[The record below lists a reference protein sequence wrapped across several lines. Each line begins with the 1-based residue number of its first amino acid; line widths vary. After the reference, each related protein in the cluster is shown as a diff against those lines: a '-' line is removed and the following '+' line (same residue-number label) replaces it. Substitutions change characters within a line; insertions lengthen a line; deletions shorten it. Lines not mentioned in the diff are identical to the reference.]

1 MDKHTTLDTL
11 VATAGMGWPV
21 IDIFNTSI
29 PTDGNYVDASSQEAM
44 TREPNDGCA
53 CRFQPSTNIA
63 HALDALEEVVGTGYY
78 QLDNG
83 WHDDG
88 KGGRTGGHTCTIT
101 LGTGT
106 YKGTAASPA
115 MAISLACVRACGVP
129 EENIK
134 EAMDGK

>member
-1 MDKHTTLDTL
+1 MTTTLDTL
-11 VATAGMGWPV
+11 VATAMGYKP
-21 IDIFNTSI
+21 
-29 PTDGNYVDASSQEAM
+29 GNIACDYEHYCV
-44 TREPNDGCA
+44 RECGVLLNSVLL
-53 CRFQPSTNIA
+53 FSPSTNIA
-63 HALDALEEVVGTGYY
+63 HAMDALEEVVGTGYY

-88 KGGRTGGHTCTIT
+88 KGGRTSGHTCTIT

-129 EENIK
+129 EEKIK

>member
-1 MDKHTTLDTL
+1 MTTTLDTL
-11 VATAGMGWPV
+11 VATAGMGWNPCHADCKGDCFTIRDGV
-21 IDIFNTSI
+21 VMFN
-29 PTDGNYVDASSQEAM
+29 SSQ
-44 TREPNDGCA
+44 P
-53 CRFQPSTNIA
+53 FQPSTNIA
-63 HALDALEEVVGTGYY
+63 HAMDALEEVVGTGHY

-129 EENIK
+129 EEKIK
-134 EAMDGK
+134 DAMP

>member
-1 MDKHTTLDTL
+1 MNLDTL

-21 IDIFNTSI
+21 IGFSDPVPKGGYVRLQCGYFGSDHPDRCSI
-29 PTDGNYVDASSQEAM
+29 
-44 TREPNDGCA
+44 
-53 CRFQPSTNIA
+53 FQPSTNIA
-63 HALDALEEVVGTGYY
+63 HAMDALEEVVGTAYY

-129 EENIK
+129 EEKIK
-134 EAMDGK
+134 EATDGNRD